1 MLRRAFV
8 FLSLL
13 AGCGSS
19 SSEPQ
24 ATPSETGTDSEVDV
38 GTDVAVDTPVV
49 VKPEGTANVT
59 LLTLT
64 AWQGQLEPLT
74 VTTTT
79 TQTTVGGLSTISS
92 YFKAERAATKDDV
105 LFVTAGDDFGATPV
119 LSSAFDDEPTL
130 KALEFLGLRA
140 TTFGNH
146 TFDFG
151 VTRLKAIIDGASY
164 KFVTANLTNVGTEL
178 GSNVSIPYWMTEVG
192 TAAPKPKVA
201 FIGLTSPD
209 ILAIQFPGKLGAVS
223 VEEPIAAGNK
233 AVKAA
238 RDAGASLVVA
248 LVHEGADSVT
258 GTGAPVGPIVDYVK
272 GISGVD
278 VWVTER
284 SDVKVN
290 TTLNDALVV
299 QNNKRGQS
307 YGVIK
312 VSIVDGKVTTKS
324 ATLKDTIGTVLAVL
338 PAGAA
343 CTMPGD
349 CASGTCG
356 TDGKCVVSC
365 PSTACPDAS
374 FTCTAGACKKVVQT
388 LDPDGEAVLAPYR
401 TALPEK
407 FDKKLAVIDQEYKR
421 GGSPQIERVGETPL
435 GDLVADAV
443 LKRCTPLGAKIAL
456 INAGGMK
463 TSLPSPYTPVDKTLR
478 RTAVGYAPGP
488 PYDLV
493 VGDVFNL
500 HPFGNAVV
508 VRKVKGSV
516 LWAALENGFSALP
529 APIGGFPQIAGFKV
543 VYDPSAAVGSRVVSV
558 TLDDGT
564 VVAKDDT
571 KEIGLATVD
580 FINAGGDGY
589 MMLVEPVP
597 SPTLDLLTTVISEYL
612 SSSSPVPG
620 PTGGRLVRKM

>member
-1 MLRRAFV
+1 MLRRAV
-8 FLSLL
+8 FLLALL

-19 SSEPQ
+19 ESPP
-24 ATPSETGTDSEVDV
+24 ATPNDGGADEGAETSTDGSVIE
-38 GTDVAVDTPVV
+38 A
-49 VKPEGTANVT
+49 KGTADVT

-74 VTTTT
+74 VTTAT
-79 TQTTVGGLSTISS
+79 TQTTYGGLSTLATS
-92 YFKAERAATKDDV
+92 FKAERAAAKNDV
-105 LFVTAGDDFGATPV
+105 LFVTAGDDFGATAV

-130 KALEFLGLRA
+130 KALELLGLKA

-151 VTRLKAIIDGASY
+151 TTRLKQIIDGASY
-164 KFVTANLTNVGTEL
+164 RFVTANLTNVATEL
-178 GSNVSIPYWMTEVG
+178 GSKVAMPYWLTEVG
-192 TAAPKPKVA
+192 SGAVKPKVA
-201 FIGLTSPD
+201 FIGLTSPE
-209 ILAIQFPGKLGAVS
+209 ILSIQFPGKLGAVS

-238 RDAGASLVVA
+238 RDAGASLVVV
-248 LVHEGADSVT
+248 LVHEGADSVS
-258 GTGAPVGPIVDYVK
+258 GAGAPVGPIVDYVK

-284 SDVKVN
+284 ADVRVN
-290 TTLNDALVV
+290 TTLEGALVV
-299 QNNKRGQS
+299 RNNKRGQS
-307 YGVIK
+307 YAVIQA
-312 VSIVDGKVTTKS
+312 SIVDGKVTKKS
-324 ATLKDTIGTVLAVL
+324 ATVKDAIGTVVAVL

-365 PSTACPDAS
+365 PSTPCPDAS
-374 FTCTAGACKKVVQT
+374 FACNAGACQKVVT
-388 LDPDGEAVLAPYR
+388 PVDADAEALLAPYR
-401 TALPEK
+401 MALPEK

-456 INAGGMK
+456 VNGGGMK
-463 TSLPSPYTPVDKTLR
+463 TALPSPYAPVDKTLR
-478 RTAVGYAPGP
+478 RTAVGYAAGP

-543 VYDPSAAVGSRVVSV
+543 VYDPAAAVGSRVVSV

-564 VVAKDDT
+564 VVAKDDS

-589 MMLVEPVP
+589 SMLVEPVP
-597 SPTLDLLTTVISEYL
+597 SPTLDLLTTVICEYL
-612 SSSSPVPG
+612 QSSSPVPS